1 MSNSISSGMGNL
13 STFFIPN
20 CPFTFIYLFFCNIIM
35 AGEPQKLH
43 TVYVVHLAVIL
54 IWWFGKFCK
63 NRQIKVTAKP

>member
-1 MSNSISSGMGNL
+1 
-13 STFFIPN
+13 
-20 CPFTFIYLFFCNIIM
+20 M